1 MKNYLFLMLFLFS
14 AAGVSQEIKDL
25 QVVGPLHDGFIPV
38 MKNNQWGFINSEG
51 DLVVDFRDD
60 LVHHEVKTTGNDLGV
75 LSQKYPMLS
84 DGMAIVN
91 KKVGGITYYGFIDAT
106 GKVVIEPQYLNV
118 SNFNNG
124 QALALKIEETF
135 LGRNNLL
142 DIKVKSYKYDVVL
155 LDKNGEVLKYLSGP
169 FPVSFSKEKLRKP
182 PAIEAKW
189 ISPQLITV
197 RNPGKKWEVF
207 KI

>member
-1 MKNYLFLMLFLFS
+1 MS
-14 AAGVSQEIKDL
+14 RH
-25 QVVGPLHDGFIPV
+25 LHLRSKRP
-38 MKNNQWGFINSEG
+38 
-51 DLVVDFRDD
+51 
-60 LVHHEVKTTGNDLGV
+60 
-75 LSQKYPMLS
+75 
-84 DGMAIVN
+84 
-91 KKVGGITYYGFIDAT
+91 
-106 GKVVIEPQYLNV
+106 
-118 SNFNNG
+118 
-124 QALALKIEETF
+124 F